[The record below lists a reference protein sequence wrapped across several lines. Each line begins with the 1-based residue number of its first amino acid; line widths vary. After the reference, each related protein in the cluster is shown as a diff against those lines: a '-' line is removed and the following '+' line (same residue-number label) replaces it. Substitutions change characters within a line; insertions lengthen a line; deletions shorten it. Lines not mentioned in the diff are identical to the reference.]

1 MGAHVRQEAADAMEH
16 AHQVDVDHPA
26 PIVERDS
33 VDAAAGGNACI
44 VADYVDI
51 AERLVRRVRCALDTV
66 GIGNVAANAAHVRTE
81 FVQFTQSGIQRFG
94 LDIGQH
100 HFHAGL
106 CKGAAEREANAGG
119 PARHE
124 CGFTLEFAHE
134 ILLLA
139 SMSWKSQ
146 ACHLA

>member
-1 MGAHVRQEAADAMEH
+1 MGAHVRQEAADAIEH

-26 PIVERDS
+26 PIVERDR

-44 VADYVDI
+44 VADHVDI
-51 AERLVRRVRCALDTV
+51 AEGLVCRVRSALDTA
-66 GIGNVAANAAHVRTE
+66 GIGNVAHNATHIGTE
-81 FVQFTQSGIQRFG
+81 LVQFTQSGIQCAG

-106 CKGAAEREANAGG
+106 RKGAAERKANAGG

-124 CGFTLEFAHE
+124 CRLALEFAHE

-139 SMSWKSQ
+139 SMPWKSQ